1 MPVAAIT
8 RECLAM
14 FRSGRPE
21 SSRWVGTS
29 SVRMFRTNGP
39 GLFDDMV
46 DDAVFALAQMGSVE
60 VPQTGY
66 RKVQPNLLITRLL
79 RKLYFATTMT
89 LLRITLAAIA
99 GSAIVTIA
107 ALSLSLQGR
116 FNSRSLL

>member
-1 MPVAAIT
+1 
-8 RECLAM
+8 
-14 FRSGRPE
+14 
-21 SSRWVGTS
+21 
-29 SVRMFRTNGP
+29 MFRTNGP

-46 DDAVFALAQMGSVE
+46 DDAVFALAQMGSIE
-60 VPQTGY
+60 VPQNGLSESST
-66 RKVQPNLLITRLL
+66 QLADNQTFEEAILSP
-79 RKLYFATTMT
+79 TTMT